1 MRVAALIGVLV
12 SLVGPGLAGAAER
25 VMSVEAEVVG
35 PKEKSLGKAQM
46 LVAARGTERVKSTF
60 GSLTLVVDAD
70 VGPTFDK
77 ECNLV
82 TINARLEDSEGVGP
96 DKKREFKATTIHAC
110 GKSTPPTTLP
120 GGGTTTV
127 VVTIR
132 PAPAP

>member
-1 MRVAALIGVLV
+1 MRVAALIVVVV
-12 SLVGPGLAGAAER
+12 SLAGARLADAAER
-25 VMSVEAEVVG
+25 VLSIEAEVVG

-46 LVAARGTERVKSTF
+46 LVAARGTERVKGNF
-60 GSLTLVVDAD
+60 GSLTLVMDAD

-82 TINARLEDSEGVGP
+82 TVTVRLEDSEGVGP

-110 GKSTPPTTLP
+110 GKTTPPASLP
-120 GGGTTTV
+120 GAGSNKV
-127 VVTIR
+127 IVTIR

>member
-12 SLVGPGLAGAAER
+12 SLVGPGLAAAADR
-25 VMSVEAEVVG
+25 VLSVEAEVMG

-60 GSLTLVVDAD
+60 GSLTLVLDAD

-96 DKKREFKATTIHAC
+96 EKKREFKATTVHAC
-110 GKSTPPTTLP
+110 GKSTPPTTLT
-120 GGGTTTV
+120 GGGTNTV

-132 PAPAP
+132 PAPTP